1 MKFPVAHCHPSQ
13 SCPFWGCHRHM
24 VMSVQLTQIVS
35 SSQVAGPQSPAS
47 GEEHLGPLC
56 LFSACNHMPTS
67 AHKTAEEGVEVAR
80 SLFSWKTHISTF
92 QLNQIIL
99 LLEKLA

>member
-47 GEEHLGPLC
+47 GEEHLAH
-56 LFSACNHMPTS
+56 SACSQPVTTCQLLLTKQLKKVLRWPEVYFHGKPTFP
-67 AHKTAEEGVEVAR
+67 H
-80 SLFSWKTHISTF
+80 FSSTKS
-92 QLNQIIL
+92 